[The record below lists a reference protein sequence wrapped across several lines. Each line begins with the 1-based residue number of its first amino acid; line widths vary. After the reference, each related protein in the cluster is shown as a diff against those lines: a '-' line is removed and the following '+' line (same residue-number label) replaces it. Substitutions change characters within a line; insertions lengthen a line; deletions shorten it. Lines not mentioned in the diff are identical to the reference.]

1 MLSNSSV
8 GGISHNEVLK
18 DLVCIVLLI
27 VRVMTSV
34 NYCCIVSHF
43 SLEKKT
49 KQSLVKQKLR
59 SAFMLKHSPVIK
71 IYKGIEY

>member
-1 MLSNSSV
+1 
-8 GGISHNEVLK
+8 
-18 DLVCIVLLI
+18 
-27 VRVMTSV
+27 MTSV

-71 IYKGIEY
+71 IYKGIEYQQKVMPFYQISQQMSCDTNWF

>member
-1 MLSNSSV
+1 
-8 GGISHNEVLK
+8 
-18 DLVCIVLLI
+18 
-27 VRVMTSV
+27 MTSV

-49 KQSLVKQKLR
+49 KQSLVKQKLG

-71 IYKGIEY
+71 IYKGTEY